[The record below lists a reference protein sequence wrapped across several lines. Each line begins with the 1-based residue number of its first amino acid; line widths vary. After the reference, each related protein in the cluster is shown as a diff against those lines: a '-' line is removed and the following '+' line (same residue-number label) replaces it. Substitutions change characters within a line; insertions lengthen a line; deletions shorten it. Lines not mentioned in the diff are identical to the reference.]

1 MAQTLASDR
10 RSAAAT
16 DYSTSSDDAGKLL
29 LRVAVG
35 LMMLLHGIAKMTNGV
50 DSIEGMLEGH
60 GLPAAVAYGAYVGEV
75 IAPLFVIVGLF
86 TRPAAL
92 VMAVNMLF
100 AIGLA
105 HADEIFQLGKQGG
118 WALELQ
124 GLFLFGSLAIALL
137 GAGRLSF
144 GGLRGRWN

>member
-1 MAQTLASDR
+1 MAQTITHDR
-10 RSAAAT
+10 RDTGAYEA
-16 DYSTSSDDAGKLL
+16 STTSEDSGKLV
-29 LRVAVG
+29 LRLAVG
-35 LMMLLHGIAKMTNGV
+35 FLMLLHGIAKMTNGV
-50 DSIEGMLEGH
+50 DGIEGMLEKN
-60 GLPAAVAYGAYVGEV
+60 GLPVAIAYGAYIGEV

-105 HADEIFQLGKQGG
+105 HADQLFQLGKQGG

-144 GGLRGRWN
+144 GGLHGRWN

>member
-1 MAQTLASDR
+1 MAQTLAHDR
-10 RSAAAT
+10 RDAHA
-16 DYSTSSDDAGKLL
+16 YELSTTSEDSGKLL
-29 LRVAVG
+29 LRVSLG
-35 LMMLLHGIAKMTNGV
+35 LMMLLHGIAKTTNGV
-50 DSIEGMLEGH
+50 DGIEGMLQKH
-60 GLPAAVAYGAYVGEV
+60 DLPAAIAYGAYIGEV
-75 IAPLFVIVGLF
+75 IAPLFVIIGLF

-92 VMAVNMLF
+92 IMAVNMLF

-105 HADEIFQLGKQGG
+105 HADQIFQLGKQGG

-144 GGLRGRWN
+144 GGLHGRWN

>member
-1 MAQTLASDR
+1 MPQTITHDR
-10 RSAAAT
+10 RDAGA
-16 DYSTSSDDAGKLL
+16 YELSTTSEDTGKLL
-29 LRVAVG
+29 LRLAVG
-35 LMMLLHGIAKMTNGV
+35 FLMLLHGIAKMTNGV
-50 DSIEGMLEGH
+50 DGIEGMLLKH
-60 GLPAAVAYGAYVGEV
+60 DLPGAIAYGAYIGEV
-75 IAPLFVIVGLF
+75 IAPLFVIIGLF

-100 AIGLA
+100 AVGLA
-105 HADEIFQLGKQGG
+105 HAEQLFQLGKQGG

-144 GGLRGRWN
+144 GGLHGRWN